1 MALRRTIALTFIALF
16 GLLPSGLQAESAPDI
31 QIRAQTTEQAEL
43 AGWALERFA
52 AAGLRLSDLA
62 IEFPGSNQA
71 LCDGA
76 PARAYL
82 DQTPITV
89 RMCWNDPFILLH
101 ELAHVWEAQNVIDES
116 RDEFMGMR
124 EQVHSWASLD
134 HRWEERGREHAAN
147 VIAWGL
153 LEDPYPISRTYPNDP
168 DNMRDAFRL
177 LTGTEPLHDGGP
189 GVQLPDRTYIDGRSN
204 EPLESGR

>member
-1 MALRRTIALTFIALF
+1 VVAVSLK
-16 GLLPSGLQAESAPDI
+16 
-31 QIRAQTTEQAEL
+31 
-43 AGWALERFA
+43 
-52 AAGLRLSDLA
+52 
-62 IEFPGSNQA
+62 N
-71 LCDGA
+71 
-76 PARAYL
+76 
-82 DQTPITV
+82 
-89 RMCWNDPFILLH
+89 H

-116 RDEFMGMR
+116 RNEFMDIR
-124 EQVHSWASLD
+124 EQVRSWASPD

-168 DNMRDAFRL
+168 GNMRDAFRV

-189 GVQLPDRTYIDGRSN
+189 GVQLPDRTHIDGRTN